1 MLVGAVVNIPTKKSQ
16 ASSAS
21 SSEANA
27 PSPLLLVREEL
38 KKSNLIKQ
46 LISKTG
52 YENRQMQA
60 GGVAR
65 LLQSTGTPKALQH
78 IVLEQLGLRET
89 GDMTTFGAFLTWV
102 NNGDEKEKEKERA
115 AARKQESESSADK
128 DLPSFDYDTAPPP
141 SLQSAKIQAEKEAAA
156 NAAAT
161 KAALGTPSSSSVS
174 SSPKRDK
181 WEEKV
186 DPNSNHD
193 MVTPSEP
200 EGEDKQKGIPR
211 GLELFF
217 QSAKEI
223 AWNRR
228 LSSFFVNVKKAA
240 KEEQKEEEKQKK
252 EEREGEKSVV
262 MHRVRQVILST
273 PLMHKFRD
281 VDPEKELTSKGFGI
295 MLSHCGVKAADQKV
309 VMEELELTS
318 KESTIKCGKFVKW
331 CAGAANATTAVMAV
345 SQASKAARRQVAPKV
360 ATPATAAMAPKVA
373 PTAAAAANVD
383 AHNNLIVKNF
393 RTKFLASSLVGK
405 IQAMDSNKELSF
417 KKLKKMLESTNMTL
431 QDQTIIL
438 DELGLKTKK
447 STITCRKFLL
457 WCGAAPAGVKAAAAA
472 PSKAAPVAAPTA
484 ASNAVA
490 ASAISEP
497 VVSKVMAPTAGPKV
511 APTAAAAAAAAAN
524 VDAHNNLIVKNFRTK
539 FLASSLV
546 GKIQAMDSNKEL
558 SFKKLKKMLE
568 STNMT
573 LQDQTIILD
582 ELGLKTK
589 KSTITCRKFLLWCG
603 AAPAGVKAAAAAPSK
618 AAPVAAPTAAAA
630 AAKSTEPMASDT
642 FRKKF
647 LASKLN
653 EKMKKIS
660 SSKVMPYKMIKKLLE
675 KLDPHDQTIILDELG
690 LKGEKSTITCGKFME
705 WCNT

>member
-383 AHNNLIVKNF
+383 AHNNLI
-393 RTKFLASSLVGK
+393 A
-405 IQAMDSNKELSF
+405 
-417 KKLKKMLESTNMTL
+417 
-431 QDQTIIL
+431 
-438 DELGLKTKK
+438 
-447 STITCRKFLL
+447 
-457 WCGAAPAGVKAAAAA
+457 
-472 PSKAAPVAAPTA
+472 
-484 ASNAVA
+484 
-490 ASAISEP
+490 
-497 VVSKVMAPTAGPKV
+497 
-511 APTAAAAAAAAAN
+511 
-524 VDAHNNLIVKNFRTK
+524 KNFRTK